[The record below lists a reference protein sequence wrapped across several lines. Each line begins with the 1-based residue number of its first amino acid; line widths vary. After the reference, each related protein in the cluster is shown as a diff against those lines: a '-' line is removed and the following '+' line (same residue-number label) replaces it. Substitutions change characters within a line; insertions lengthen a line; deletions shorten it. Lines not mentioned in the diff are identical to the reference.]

1 MQLQYAAGVIEDSG
15 HNDTLTLTSMP
26 EAGNYGTTGGVRYYA
41 SAVDQAGNRYCVAW
55 DTTQEWA
62 AMNAAYNK
70 GYRDFAD
77 DDAQVLADVIDEYG
91 LDADWI
97 PCDPADETYAC
108 DWDSPASIE
117 LVD

>member
-1 MQLQYAAGVIEDSG
+1 MSRITYGAVQHG
-15 HNDTLTLTSMP
+15 NDTLTLTSMP
-26 EAGNYGTTGGVRYYA
+26 EAGNYGTDGGVRYYA
-41 SAVDQAGNRYCVAW
+41 PAVDQAGNRYRVAW
-55 DTTQEWA
+55 DTTQEWDTT
-62 AMNAAYNK
+62 NAAYNK

-91 LDADWI
+91 LDAEWV

-117 LVD
+117 PVD